1 MGEEIHGGQLK
12 TDQAKPGPPS
22 FPFEKGNGNYYVHGN
37 PFMTWQFSLSFLLK
51 EKENKLSWNF
61 FFIIYCLRNLLF
73 GSYILALEE
82 IEPND
87 PETNEK

>member
-37 PFMTWQFSLSFLLK
+37 PFMTWQSIAFK
-51 EKENKLSWNF
+51 RI
-61 FFIIYCLRNLLF
+61 IIY
-73 GSYILALEE
+73 
-82 IEPND
+82 
-87 PETNEK
+87 